1 MLNSATMNGSEGLG
15 HGTQIMLDGAFAD
28 PALLANADDV
38 RTLLER
44 IVAEVEPATAGA
56 AAPPVTFQGGT
67 TDGVSAALV
76 RGETAAMLHT
86 FPALRTVTLH
96 LFSAHD
102 LPLSA
107 TTRLFLAAFEVGRFQ
122 SSVRAY
128 GHYPPRDPQ
137 RLALALA
144 GQRDYVRLRL
154 TPSPAVTT

>member
-1 MLNSATMNGSEGLG
+1 MNGSEGLG
-15 HGTQIMLDGAFAD
+15 YGTQIMLDGAFAE
-28 PALLANADDV
+28 PALLADEDKV
-38 RTLLER
+38 STLLEQ
-44 IVAEVEPATAGA
+44 IVAAVEPASQGGA
-56 AAPPVTFQGGT
+56 SAQVTFHPGT

-76 RGETAAMLHT
+76 RGETAALLHT
-86 FPALRTVTLH
+86 FPALRTATLH

-107 TTRLFLAAFEVGRFQ
+107 TTRMFLAAFEVGRFQ

-154 TPSPAVTT
+154 TPAPTVTT